1 MQNSGIAEKS
11 THLKYKE
18 FTVCDD
24 RDGMLHDFIKYRNQ
38 IRISPL
44 ESFIFDW
51 DSSFISVSLIFS
63 RITIKSITFTNIIFR
78 SCSVCLNR
86 INISSN

>member
-44 ESFIFDW
+44 EKFYFRLGFFIHISFINFLANYNKINNVYKYHIQIL
-51 DSSFISVSLIFS
+51 F
-63 RITIKSITFTNIIFR
+63 
-78 SCSVCLNR
+78 CLFKQN
-86 INISSN
+86 

>member
-51 DSSFISVSLIFS
+51 DS
-63 RITIKSITFTNIIFR
+63 
-78 SCSVCLNR
+78 
-86 INISSN
+86 

>member
-63 RITIKSITFTNIIFR
+63 RITIKSITFTNNYHIQILF
-78 SCSVCLNR
+78 CLFKQN
-86 INISSN
+86 